1 MDTLRREIGCVT
13 SRNEGVGLPYLIWI
27 QEVAGSSPVLTTNK
41 NIKKKVKKG
50 GGVAQLAERKPEE
63 LGVGGSI
70 PPTSTKNKTLL

>member
-1 MDTLRREIGCVT
+1 MNV
-13 SRNEGVGLPYLIWI
+13 
-27 QEVAGSSPVLTTNK
+27 VAGSNPVLTTNK

-50 GGVAQLAERKPEE
+50 GGVAQLVECKPEE